1 MDKADHLTEKLD
13 EMIVLSDVSDMADN
27 DKMRKL
33 ADALLV
39 TSLKDIHTRLTDADN
54 ELTFTERLKANEQ
67 FVKFATVVEKRIA
80 VDKAKKP
87 KIKDSKGLAL
97 GERRLKPINEGDEVR
112 YE

>member
-54 ELTFTERLKANEQ
+54 ELTFTGRLKANEQ

-87 KIKDSKGLAL
+87 KIKDSKGFVL
-97 GERRLKPINEGDEVR
+97 
-112 YE
+112 